1 MESPAIAK
9 RKPPS
14 QRPELK
20 MDETAAAI
28 ARLREEAKATK
39 PSKEDRLASDE
50 IKSSLGGVQGGASLR
65 KASALP
71 ASNTTRRQKTGG
83 G

>member
-20 MDETAAAI
+20 LDETAAAI
-28 ARLREEAKATK
+28 ARLREEAKAPK

-50 IKSSLGGVQGGASLR
+50 TKSSLGGIQSGASLR

-71 ASNTTRRQKTGG
+71 ASTATRRQKTGG